1 MGSNADKSLSDIKE
15 GTFIESMIKIQ
26 ELLKY
31 SEDLYNKVYLIQKQI
46 RSDVLNKNGLIVS
59 GIAGIHSSL
68 DNTSDVSN
76 FNIKEMKNIFQ
87 RLTDYIDNVHK
98 NLELM
103 EEGLIFIYDVIGIR
117 HDMEP
122 NEARK

>member
-1 MGSNADKSLSDIKE
+1 MKKFPSNMTEPELLKLAKNKE
-15 GTFIESMIKIQ
+15 